1 MNTHIP
7 RKRFGQHFLHDRGV
21 ILRIVQA
28 INPQPGQRIVE
39 IGPGLGA
46 LTVPVL
52 ERCKRLE
59 VVELDRD
66 VIPHLKAA
74 CEGKGELLIHQIDAL
89 QFRFAD
95 LAGPDEKLRII
106 GNLPYNISTPLMFH
120 LFEQSDRPSPTGT
133 SAIGNGAGSRSEP
146 EGGRAGL
153 PGIKGDGVRGDAGSP
168 STPCIQDMVFMLQLE
183 VCQRLAAAPNTE
195 HYGRLSVMAQYHARV
210 EFLFHV
216 GRGAFNPPPK
226 VESGIV
232 RLTPYAEPPVDVG
245 DKAMFSRL
253 VAQAFSM
260 RRKTLRN
267 CLRGMVDDAGFETAG
282 IDPVR
287 RPETLGLEEFA
298 TLSRIASHA

>member
-1 MNTHIP
+1 MTTHIP

-21 ILRIVQA
+21 IMRIVQA
-28 INPQPGQRIVE
+28 IDPRPGQRIVE

-52 ERCKRLE
+52 ERCRRLD

-66 VIPHLKAA
+66 VIPHLTAA
-74 CEGKGELLIHQIDAL
+74 CAGHGELVIHQADAL

-95 LAGPDEKLRII
+95 LAPPGERLRVI
-106 GNLPYNISTPLMFH
+106 GNLPYNISTPLLFH
-120 LFEQSDRPSPTGT
+120 LFAQGP
-133 SAIGNGAGSRSEP
+133 
-146 EGGRAGL
+146 
-153 PGIKGDGVRGDAGSP
+153 VV
-168 STPCIQDMVFMLQLE
+168 QDMTFMLQLE
-183 VCQRLAAAPNTE
+183 VCERLAAAPNTE

-210 EFLFHV
+210 EYLFHV

-232 RLTPYAEPPVDVG
+232 RLTPYREPPVDVG
-245 DKAMFSRL
+245 DPDIFSRM
-253 VAQAFSM
+253 VAQAFNM

-267 CLRGMVDDAGFETAG
+267 GLKGFIDEAGFAAAG

-287 RPETLGLEEFA
+287 RPETLSLEEFA
-298 TLSRIASHA
+298 ALSRVASATVQG

>member
-28 INPQPGQRIVE
+28 INPLPGQRIVE

-46 LTVPVL
+46 LTAPVL
-52 ERCKRLE
+52 ERCQRMD

-66 VIPHLKAA
+66 VIPHLTAA
-74 CEGKGELLIHQIDAL
+74 CAGKGELVIHQVDAL

-95 LAGPDEKLRII
+95 LAQPGERLRVI

-120 LFEQSDRPSPTGT
+120 LFDQTID
-133 SAIGNGAGSRSEP
+133 
-146 EGGRAGL
+146 GL
-153 PGIKGDGVRGDAGSP
+153 PAIS
-168 STPCIQDMVFMLQLE
+168 DMTFMLQLE

-210 EFLFHV
+210 EYLFHV

-232 RLTPYAEPPVDVG
+232 RLTPYAEPPLDVG
-245 DKAMFSRL
+245 DKALFDRM
-253 VAQAFSM
+253 VAQAFNM

-267 CLRGMVDDAGFETAG
+267 GLKGFVDEAGFAAAG
-282 IDPVR
+282 IDPMR
-287 RPETLGLEEFA
+287 RPETLSLEEFA
-298 TLSRIASHA
+298 SLSRVACRSGPRATISQPV

>member
-1 MNTHIP
+1 MTTHIP

-28 INPQPGQRIVE
+28 IDPRPGQRIVE

-46 LTVPVL
+46 LTLPVL
-52 ERCKRLE
+52 ERCKRMD

-66 VIPHLKAA
+66 VIPHLIAA
-74 CEGKGELLIHQIDAL
+74 CEGRGELVVHQVDAL

-95 LAGPDEKLRII
+95 LAGPDERLRVI

-120 LFEQSDRPSPTGT
+120 LFDQTRDDRPVIS
-133 SAIGNGAGSRSEP
+133 
-146 EGGRAGL
+146 
-153 PGIKGDGVRGDAGSP
+153 
-168 STPCIQDMVFMLQLE
+168 DMTFMLQLE

-195 HYGRLSVMAQYHARV
+195 HYGRLSVMAQYHARI

-216 GRGAFNPPPK
+216 GRGAFNPPPR

-232 RLTPYAEPPVDVG
+232 RLTPHGEPPVDVG
-245 DKAMFSRL
+245 DKGLFDRM
-253 VAQAFSM
+253 VAQAFNM

-267 CLRGMVDDAGFETAG
+267 GLKGFVDAAGFEAAG

-287 RPETLGLEEFA
+287 RPETLSLEEFA
-298 TLSRIASHA
+298 TLSRVACGSGLARDGGLIASKLAPTDEAP

>member
-1 MNTHIP
+1 MNHQP

-21 ILRIVQA
+21 IMRIVQA

-46 LTVPVL
+46 LTLPVL
-52 ERCKRLE
+52 ERCQRMD

-66 VIPHLKAA
+66 VIPHLQAA
-74 CEGKGELLIHQIDAL
+74 SAGKGELIIHQIDAL
-89 QFRFAD
+89 QFAFD
-95 LAGPDEKLRII
+95 ELAPPGETIRVI

-120 LFEQSDRPSPTGT
+120 LFAQTRNERPVIS
-133 SAIGNGAGSRSEP
+133 
-146 EGGRAGL
+146 
-153 PGIKGDGVRGDAGSP
+153 
-168 STPCIQDMVFMLQLE
+168 DMVFMLQLE

-210 EFLFHV
+210 DYLFHV

-232 RLTPYAEPPVDVG
+232 RLTPYAEPPVNVG
-245 DKAMFSRL
+245 DKALFDRM
-253 VAQAFSM
+253 VAQAFNM

-267 CLRGMVDDAGFETAG
+267 GLKGFVDEAGFEAAG
-282 IDPVR
+282 IDPMR
-287 RPETLGLEEFA
+287 RPETLSLAEFAALGRVAAAPPPPGGGSRRSYPAGASDKDVGRDGEAGPGLERGEINA
-298 TLSRIASHA
+298 

>member
-1 MNTHIP
+1 MTAHIP

-28 INPQPGQRIVE
+28 IDPRPGQRLVE

-52 ERCKRLE
+52 ERCGRLD

-66 VIPHLKAA
+66 VIPHLIAA
-74 CEGKGELLIHQIDAL
+74 CDGKGELVIHQADAL

-95 LAGPDEKLRII
+95 LAAPGESLRII
-106 GNLPYNISTPLMFH
+106 GNLPYNISTPLLFH
-120 LFEQSDRPSPTGT
+120 LFEQQCDPPSP
-133 SAIGNGAGSRSEP
+133 AGR
-146 EGGRAGL
+146 
-153 PGIKGDGVRGDAGSP
+153 GDGMSGSTGSP
-168 STPCIQDMVFMLQLE
+168 SQPCIQDMTFMLQLE
-183 VCQRLAAAPNTE
+183 VCERLAAAPNTE
-195 HYGRLSVMAQYHARV
+195 HYGRLSVMAQYHAHI
-210 EFLFHV
+210 EYLFHV

-232 RLTPYAEPPVDVG
+232 RLTPHPAPPVDVG
-245 DKAMFSRL
+245 DKDLFSRM
-253 VAQAFSM
+253 VAQAFNM

-267 CLRGMVDDAGFETAG
+267 GMKGFVDAAGFAAAG

-287 RPETLGLEEFA
+287 RPETLSLAEFA
-298 TLSRIASHA
+298 ALSRVATATAVTTV

>member
-28 INPQPGQRIVE
+28 INPLPGQRIVE

-52 ERCKRLE
+52 ERCQRMD

-66 VIPHLKAA
+66 VIPHLTAA
-74 CEGKGELLIHQIDAL
+74 CAGKGELVIHQVDAL

-95 LAGPDEKLRII
+95 LAQPGERLRVI

-120 LFEQSDRPSPTGT
+120 LFDQTID
-133 SAIGNGAGSRSEP
+133 
-146 EGGRAGL
+146 GL
-153 PGIKGDGVRGDAGSP
+153 PAIS
-168 STPCIQDMVFMLQLE
+168 DMTFMLQLE

-195 HYGRLSVMAQYHARV
+195 HYGRLSVTAQYHARV
-210 EFLFHV
+210 EYLFHV

-232 RLTPYAEPPVDVG
+232 RLTPYAEPPLDVG
-245 DKAMFSRL
+245 DKALFDRM
-253 VAQAFSM
+253 VAQAFNM

-267 CLRGMVDDAGFETAG
+267 GLKGFVDEAGFAAAG
-282 IDPVR
+282 IDPMR
-287 RPETLGLEEFA
+287 RPETLSLEEFA
-298 TLSRIASHA
+298 ALSRVASA